1 MFYEFFHGSTFFLA
15 MLGHQMVEFFSRMKP
30 QMYSK
35 EALDPYFYPLI

>member
-1 MFYEFFHGSTFFLA
+1 MFYEFFPWFNLFLA
-15 MLGHQMVEFFSRMKP
+15 MLGHQMVDFFSRMKP